1 MMPIRSVLL
10 ALLFK
15 LAFYNSLAS
24 GPKVDA
30 EHLSMEPD
38 CGKIPISAKSRISN
52 AKTSKELY
60 PWFITVRRIDNLGEG
75 FESCGGAIITR
86 R

>member
-1 MMPIRSVLL
+1 
-10 ALLFK
+10 
-15 LAFYNSLAS
+15 
-24 GPKVDA
+24 
-30 EHLSMEPD
+30 MEPD